1 MKAGAAMTDT
11 RLIFGCGY
19 LGLRVARRW
28 RDAGARVIAVTRS
41 RERAARLAAEGLEPI
56 TADVLDPAT
65 LVNLPP
71 AATVLYAV
79 GYDRSAGASR
89 REVYAGG
96 LRSVL
101 DALPA
106 ATGKLIYISSTGVY
120 GPSEDDWVD
129 ELTPCRPERE
139 GGQACLE
146 AEGVLAVHP
155 LGARSVVLR
164 MAGLYGP
171 DRLPNATDL
180 RQGRPLTAPAQ
191 GYLNLIHVDDAASV
205 VLAAEVRSPLPNLL
219 IVSDGHPVPRCE
231 YYAEL
236 ARLLGAPPPQYAS
249 PAEDSP
255 AAARAAASKRVRN
268 TRLVQQLAVQFAYP
282 SYREGL
288 AAIIAGATD

>member
-79 GYDRSAGASR
+79 GYDSSSGASR

-96 LRSVL
+96 LSSVL

-120 GPSEDDWVD
+120 GPSADDWVD

-146 AEGVLAVHP
+146 AEGVLAAHP
-155 LGARSVVLR
+155 LGARAIVLR

-268 TRLVQQLAVQFAYP
+268 TRLVQQLAVQVAYP